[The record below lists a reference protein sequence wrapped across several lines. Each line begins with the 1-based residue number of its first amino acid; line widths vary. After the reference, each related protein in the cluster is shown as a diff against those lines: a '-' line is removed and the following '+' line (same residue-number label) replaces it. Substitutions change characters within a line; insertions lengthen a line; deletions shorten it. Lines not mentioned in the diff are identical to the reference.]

1 MIQSLLRK
9 GVKIPNPE
17 SIEIAPEV
25 DCRRI
30 LPGATIHAGCRIRG
44 ADTLVC
50 AGVEIGKEAPATVE
64 NCLIGPDAELKGGYF
79 NASVFLRKASVGSGA
94 QVRDGTI
101 FEEEASAAHTAGL
114 KQTILFPFVT
124 LGSLV
129 NFCDCLMAGGTG
141 KKNHSEVGSSY
152 IHFNFTPQQDKATP
166 SLIGDVAHGVMI
178 NQAPIFLGGQGGL
191 VGPCRLAYGTVIAAG
206 TINRK
211 DELRPGRLIFGG
223 PGKSGNAPYH
233 GGLVYRNIKRVVLN
247 NLNYIASLQALRHWY
262 EHVRSR
268 FISESLP
275 EELYS
280 GLLRTL
286 DACIEERIRRLGE
299 FAGKMPE
306 SLKNYQETAGQG
318 ASETLLS
325 QKRQL
330 YDNWSRLEQALRTT
344 GQTVESPEKRDAFL
358 KQIRDQIEA
367 NGNDNY
373 VAVIR
378 SLDPDA
384 AAAGTDWLMEII
396 EALTDRWLAVVPA
409 FNSA

>member
-1 MIQSLLRK
+1 
-9 GVKIPNPE
+9 
-17 SIEIAPEV
+17 
-25 DCRRI
+25 
-30 LPGATIHAGCRIRG
+30 
-44 ADTLVC
+44 
-50 AGVEIGKEAPATVE
+50 
-64 NCLIGPDAELKGGYF
+64 
-79 NASVFLRKASVGSGA
+79 
-94 QVRDGTI
+94 
-101 FEEEASAAHTAGL
+101 GL

-223 PGKSGNAPYH
+223 SGKSGNAPYH
-233 GGLVYRNIKRVVLN
+233 GGLVYRNIKRIVLH
-247 NLNYIASLQALRHWY
+247 NLHYIAGLQALRHWY
-262 EHVRSR
+262 EYVRSL
-268 FISESLP
+268 FISEIMP
-275 EELYS
+275 DELYN
-280 GLLRTL
+280 GLVRTL
-286 DACIEERIRRLGE
+286 DACIDERIRRLGE
-299 FAGKMPE
+299 FADKMPE
-306 SLKNYQETAGQG
+306 SLKNYQASAGQG
-318 ASETLLS
+318 ASDTLLS

-330 YDNWSRLEQALRTT
+330 YDNWSRLEQELRT
-344 GQTVESPEKRDAFL
+344 GGPAVESPEKRDAFI
-358 KQIRDQIEA
+358 KRIRDQIQA
-367 NGNDNY
+367 SGSYDY

-396 EALTDRWLAVVPA
+396 ESLTGRWLSMVPA